1 MIIILGI
8 RHKISLKFAIIV
20 KGIMVFKMKA
30 IPDYGPL
37 KFAINIQV
45 FLTQC
50 KLILRYLLLLNC
62 L

>member
-37 KFAINIQV
+37 EFAINIQV

-50 KLILRYLLLLNC
+50 VNEFCDIFYC
-62 L
+62 